1 MKITKRQ
8 LRRIIREEKARLVE
22 LGIDRAVSPLAR
34 DIAEVILVYDQDQ
47 RDSLESYGIDVQML
61 KDLLDEVK
69 NIVLPELDRRA
80 AKTDSET
87 TGDDWRQSL
96 DWPGGI

>member
-1 MKITKRQ
+1 MKITKSQ
-8 LRRIIREEKARLVE
+8 LKQIIKEEASHLFE
-22 LGIDRAVSPLAR
+22 LGIDRRASPLAR
-34 DIAEVILVYDQDQ
+34 DIADVILAYDLDQ
-47 RDSLESYGIDVQML
+47 RDSLESYGIDIQML

-80 AKTDSET
+80 ASMDRNPPDE
-87 TGDDWRQSL
+87 

>member
-1 MKITKRQ
+1 MKITKTQ
-8 LRRIIREEKARLVE
+8 LKQLIKEEMSRLFE
-22 LGIDRAVSPLAR
+22 LGIDRRVSPLAR
-34 DIAEVILVYDQDQ
+34 DIADVILAYDRDQ

-69 NIVLPELDRRA
+69 NLVLPELDRRPA
-80 AKTDSET
+80 EMDREPP
-87 TGDDWRQSL
+87 DE

>member
-1 MKITKRQ
+1 MKITKKQ
-8 LRRIIREEKARLVE
+8 LKQIIKEEASHLFE
-22 LGIDRAVSPLAR
+22 LGIDRRASPLAI
-34 DIAEVILVYDQDQ
+34 DVADVILAYDLDQ
-47 RDSLESYGIDVQML
+47 RESLESYGLDVQML

-80 AKTDSET
+80 TSMDRNPPDE
-87 TGDDWRQSL
+87 

>member
-1 MKITKRQ
+1 MKVTKKQ
-8 LRRIIREEKARLVE
+8 LKQLIKEEVSRLFE
-22 LGIDRAVSPLAR
+22 LGIDRRESELAR
-34 DIAEVILVYDQDQ
+34 DIADVILAYDRDQ

-69 NIVLPELDRRA
+69 NLVLPELDRRPA
-80 AKTDSET
+80 EMDREPP
-87 TGDDWRQSL
+87 DE